1 MAASK
6 APQLT
11 RAGWL
16 ALAQS
21 AAVRERIKEGDGLA
35 DVQAIP
41 RVLARR
47 PSLDWDE
54 AVAAAH
60 MVYGWMPT
68 KLRTILTPAA
78 EREHLLA
85 ALAAVRRGD
94 LLDDAQLGLVECF
107 ANRSIVGASKLLYA
121 LNPVTYAIWDSRVA
135 TAFLWPG
142 VSLPAY
148 AAYATRARYVEYLAT
163 LHQWVKADE
172 IIRQCRELRALHPA
186 LVDASDLRM
195 VELVM
200 FLREAEDGAHE
211 CTE

>member
-11 RAGWL
+11 RSGWL

-21 AAVRERIKEGDGLA
+21 ADVRDRIQEGDGLA

-41 RVLARR
+41 RVLARCQ
-47 PSLDWDE
+47 SLDWDA
-54 AVAAAH
+54 AVAAVH

-68 KLRTILTPAA
+68 MLRTIQTPVS
-78 EREHLLA
+78 ERDHLLA
-85 ALAAVRRGD
+85 ALAAVRRGE

-135 TAFLWPG
+135 NAFLWFD
-142 VSLPAY
+142 VSRET
-148 AAYATRARYVEYLAT
+148 YATRARYVEYLAT
-163 LHQWVKADE
+163 LHQWVKEDE

-195 VELVM
+195 VELVL
-200 FLREAEDGAHE
+200 FLSKEPADGAGKAR
-211 CTE
+211 T